1 MTTTPRP
8 RESIRILVADDEPSI
23 RFVLEETLES
33 LGHEVVSVEDGEAAL
48 AELNREEFDL
58 AFLDIRMPGMTG
70 IEVLKESRSAGND
83 VAIVIITAQNLLE
96 NAVEAMKSGALD
108 FLVKPFTLATVQ
120 ALAAKALSMI
130 ALKDEVRTLRRAVNR
145 SVTPGGDRLVGS
157 SGPMLEIF
165 KTVGKVAP
173 RNVPVLI
180 TGESGTG
187 KELVAHAIHAASPRA
202 EKPFIAVNAAAIPR
216 ELLESELFGHEKGA
230 FTGAI
235 SSRAGRFREA
245 SGGTLFLDEIGDMPI
260 DLQAKLLRV
269 LQSGEVTPVGG
280 RDGEF
285 VDVRIVAA
293 THRDLDE
300 RVRQGEFREDL
311 LYRLRVVP
319 MLIPALRDRPED
331 IRTLALHFVDRYAR
345 ELAEGPMTLPTTTIE
360 RLEEH
365 DWPGNVRELE
375 NAIKRALVLSTHNF
389 LGPEEFSFL
398 TTRAEKERGGASLEE
413 LVIQE
418 VEELMTRREARGPI
432 EGEENSDL
440 YHELLQRVERPLIQA
455 MLDRTQGNQ
464 IRAAALLGINRNTLR
479 KKISELG
486 IELPN
491 RG

>member
-1 MTTTPRP
+1 MTLA
-8 RESIRILVADDEPSI
+8 RERIRILVADDEPSI

-48 AELNREEFDL
+48 RELSREQYDL

-70 IEVLKESRSAGND
+70 IEVLQESRAAGNE

-96 NAVEAMKSGALD
+96 NAVDAMKSGALD
-108 FLVKPFTLATVQ
+108 FLVKPFALATVQ
-120 ALAAKALSMI
+120 ALAEKALATI
-130 ALKDEVRTLRRAVNR
+130 ALKDEVRSLRRAVNR
-145 SVTPGGDRLVGS
+145 SVTPGGDRLVGT

-187 KELVAHAIHAASPRA
+187 KELVAHALHAASPRT

-245 SGGTLFLDEIGDMPI
+245 AGGTLFLDEIGDMPI

-280 RDGEF
+280 RDGEI

-293 THRDLDE
+293 THRDLDA
-300 RVRQGEFREDL
+300 RVREGEFREDL

-319 MLIPALRDRPED
+319 MTIPPLRERPED
-331 IRTLALHFVDRYAR
+331 VRTLALHFVDRYAP
-345 ELAEGPMTLPTTTIE
+345 ELAEGPISLPAATIE
-360 RLEEH
+360 RLEAH

-375 NAIKRALVLSTHNF
+375 NAIKRALVLSSHDF
-389 LGPEEFSFL
+389 LGPEDFAFL
-398 TTRAEKERGGASLEE
+398 TTQSDHSLAGASLEE
-413 LVIQE
+413 LVTEE
-418 VEELMTRREARGPI
+418 VDRAMARREEDDSDAPQ
-432 EGEENSDL
+432 EESDL
-440 YHELLQRVERPLIQA
+440 YHALLQRVERPLIQA
-455 MLDRTQGNQ
+455 ILDRTQGNQ

-479 KKISELG
+479 KKITELG